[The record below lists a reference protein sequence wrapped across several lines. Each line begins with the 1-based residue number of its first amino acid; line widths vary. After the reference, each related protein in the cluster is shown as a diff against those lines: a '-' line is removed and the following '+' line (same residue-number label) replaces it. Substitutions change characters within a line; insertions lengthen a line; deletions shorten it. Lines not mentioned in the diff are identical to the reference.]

1 MFSKQNFIFHYTV
14 ISDAKAAVDLYNRGG
29 KGNIPSF
36 QITNN

>member
-1 MFSKQNFIFHYTV
+1 MFSNQYFLFHYTI
-14 ISDAKAAVDLYNRGG
+14 ISDAKAAVDIHNKGG